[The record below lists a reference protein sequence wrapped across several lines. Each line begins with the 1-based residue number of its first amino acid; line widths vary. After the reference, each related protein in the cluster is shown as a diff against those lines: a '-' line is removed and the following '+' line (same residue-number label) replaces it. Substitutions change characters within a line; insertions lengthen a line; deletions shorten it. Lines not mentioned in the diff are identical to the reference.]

1 MQKKYFKA
9 WRAGV
14 GTKQENE
21 PLIAAEAPT
30 EKEES
35 PDSSKGVG
43 PAKKEVSFLTVSG
56 STPVS
61 HLFAGGK

>member
-30 EKEES
+30 VKES
-35 PDSSKGVG
+35 PDSSKDIEH
-43 PAKKEVSFLTVSG
+43 AKKEVSFHFLTVWLHPASC
-56 STPVS
+56 
-61 HLFAGGK
+61 LFVGGK